1 MAHAIDKLSLW
12 STLLAVA
19 FGILFLGCNPN
30 IERDPNENSGI
41 DGERGKAQL
50 LPFAEP
56 VNDRVD
62 YNEGDMTDWKYVQIP
77 APGHITVT
85 LGCDYT
91 GAHCAA
97 NFRDEVGQ
105 LVEAIESSG
114 APRVTSTIPVTRGN
128 YYLEIFVPA
137 SSTDYTVQV
146 DYEPS

>member
-1 MAHAIDKLSLW
+1 MAHAIGKW
-12 STLLAVA
+12 SPCSAILIAVLGMVFLA
-19 FGILFLGCNPN
+19 CNPN
-30 IERDPNENSGI
+30 IERDPNENSGS

-62 YNEGDMTDWKYVQIP
+62 YNEGDMTDWKYVQVP
-77 APGHITVT
+77 APGHVTVT

-97 NFRDEVGQ
+97 NLRNEVGQ
-105 LVEAIESSG
+105 LMEAIESAG
-114 APRVTSTIPVTRGN
+114 APRVTSTVPVTRGN
-128 YYLEIFVPA
+128 YYLEIYVPA

-146 DYEPS
+146 DYEPN